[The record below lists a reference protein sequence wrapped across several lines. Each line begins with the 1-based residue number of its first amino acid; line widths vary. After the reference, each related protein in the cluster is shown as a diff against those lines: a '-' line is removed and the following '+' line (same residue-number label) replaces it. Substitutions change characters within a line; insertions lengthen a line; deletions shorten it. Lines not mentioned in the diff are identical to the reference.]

1 MSGEKSNVPRDK
13 FLRGGVGFGICP
25 EEKRDVFGESAGFED
40 QGTGFGEGVLV
51 GSWWKEQEAK

>member
-40 QGTGFGEGVLV
+40 
-51 GSWWKEQEAK
+51 